1 MAKNA
6 KWGYD
11 TGVNDLLPG
20 ERSTTVDLV
29 TAHFGDVTAQAERFI
44 AQSEQVVGAVAWV
57 RSPRLLEALSARPVS
72 LIVNKEFVLRRPGK
86 ERQALDRLRTPA
98 TGHDRS
104 VRVAGD
110 CSRGAFTGLMH
121 HKFLV
126 RLTRGI
132 PAAVW
137 TGSFNF
143 TSGAAGNFENA
154 IEIADPGVAMLFY
167 DEFRL
172 LWGISEPLDF
182 RAGRPAG
189 TAKKSVSTAQTAR
202 KPAVKKPPAKKPTP
216 AVAAVPAPKRTAAK
230 RTAKTTKRAA

>member
-1 MAKNA
+1 MTRNA
-6 KWGYD
+6 QWGYD
-11 TGVNDLLPG
+11 TGINALLPG
-20 ERSTTVDLV
+20 ERSTQVDLV
-29 TAHFGDVTAQAERFI
+29 TVHFGDVTAKAEAFI
-44 AQSEQVVGAVAWV
+44 EASEQLVGAIAWV
-57 RSPRLLEALSARPVS
+57 RSPRLLDAMRTRPVS
-72 LIVNKEFVLRRPGK
+72 LIVNKEFVLRTPGK
-86 ERQALDRLRTPA
+86 ERQALDKLRRPA
-98 TGHDRS
+98 SGHDAA

-154 IEIADPGVAMLFY
+154 VEIDDPGVAMMFY

-182 RAGRPAG
+182 RQGRPAG
-189 TAKKSVSTAQTAR
+189 TRPAGRQAKK
-202 KPAVKKPPAKKPTP
+202 KPAVQKSVGAKKPTP
-216 AVAAVPAPKRTAAK
+216 RAATKTEKKPARAAPKPAKKAA
-230 RTAKTTKRAA
+230 